1 MTPSDILTILASA
14 FLPRS
19 SLRLRVTLLTPRL
32 RGRKVRLRRSEG
44 LRGSPWVAVWRFDLD
59 DFGAHVGEDLT
70 GERAGDEVAELD
82 DFDAFERSF
91 LSGAVLV
98 GSVLRWVLRHDD
110 ANITPK
116 VVDGWCGAA
125 MPHRPFIPCPLT
137 LALSH
142 GGDLCTTNV
151 IPA

>member
-1 MTPSDILTILASA
+1 M
-14 FLPRS
+14 
-19 SLRLRVTLLTPRL
+19 
-32 RGRKVRLRRSEG
+32 
-44 LRGSPWVAVWRFDLD
+44 RGSPRVAVWRFDLD
-59 DFGAHVGEDLT
+59 DLGAHVGEDLT

-110 ANITPK
+110 ANITPEGG
-116 VVDGWCGAA
+116 GWLVWRCHAA
-125 MPHRPFIPCPLT
+125 PPVYPVPPHP